1 MRVEPRPYTTTIKRT
16 VRPSP
21 DVHPALRL
29 VRAGNLGVSFVGTVV
44 GGLAAKGIGLSLPA
58 TLWLYLVLAG
68 ASTALVT
75 AGGNVLND
83 ILDLEGDRVNH
94 PDRPLVTGAVSVASA
109 RVLAVGLFVAGI
121 EVAIPVAIAEPL
133 VGLILAIAVGALL
146 GYEFRLKVRG
156 LSGNLVVAMLTGLV
170 FLYGGAAAGNALLLA
185 PFAGMAFLATLG
197 REITKDMEDVAGD
210 VGRRTLPMTHG
221 VRAASAS
228 ARGSVAVAIA
238 LSFVPLAWF
247 VSLATLAGIMYLVL
261 VLAADAVFVLSIAY
275 LPDRLHWE
283 QTMSKVAM
291 TIALFAFLAV
301 AFR

>member
-1 MRVEPRPYTTTIKRT
+1 M
-16 VRPSP
+16 
-21 DVHPALRL
+21 HPALRL